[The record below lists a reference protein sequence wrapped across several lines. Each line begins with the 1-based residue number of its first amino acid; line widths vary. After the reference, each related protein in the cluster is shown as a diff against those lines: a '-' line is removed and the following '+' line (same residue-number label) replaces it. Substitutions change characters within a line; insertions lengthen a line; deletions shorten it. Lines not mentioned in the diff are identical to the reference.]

1 MPPAIYS
8 PECVEEVL
16 SRKFAKDGPYRGR
29 AAPHNPDT
37 LPLIR
42 KRGVVAA
49 VLMAVMMV
57 VGSAF
62 AAGKDKVATP

>member
-1 MPPAIYS
+1 M
-8 PECVEEVL
+8 VL
-16 SRKFAKDGPYRGR
+16 YRGR
-29 AAPHNPDT
+29 VAPHNPAT

-62 AAGKDKVATP
+62 AAGKDEVATP